1 MPTRPTGV
9 VSPRPPPATE
19 SGIESERVT
28 PHRPSTVASQ
38 SHLLLLRCQIA
49 ALEMELEREQQRR
62 QEIID
67 RYERLL
73 AER

>member
-9 VSPRPPPATE
+9 ASPPPTPA
-19 SGIESERVT
+19 IERDLVT
-28 PHRPSTVASQ
+28 PHRTANTPSQ
-38 SHLLLLRCQIA
+38 YHLLLLRYQIT
-49 ALEMELEREQQRR
+49 ALEMELECERQRR

>member
-1 MPTRPTGV
+1 MPTRLTGV
-9 VSPRPPPATE
+9 ASPPTPPTTE
-19 SGIESERVT
+19 NGIESGRVT
-28 PHRPSTVASQ
+28 PHRPSTVASR

-49 ALEMELEREQQRR
+49 ALELELQRERQRR
-62 QEIID
+62 QEVVD